1 MRQDQSLKWLLTG
14 LLLMVS
20 VLSGGCASQQVRP
33 QALTP
38 DQADLSHVQDGL
50 AILLVR
56 VDGSY
61 HIMRSLE
68 VLNLETQESFSHPF
82 YNSSELGSSN
92 LDYEQM
98 GGDNGALEHMVFLD
112 IPPGSYQVTGIE
124 ISDKKHQYK
133 HSVPNIESIFF
144 EFGPGTPAY
153 LGELFVS
160 LGMESRKGVLAEVGE
175 IFFMTSMRPTKNIK
189 RVVKRYP
196 MLQALEIHQG
206 KIWEKK

>member
-1 MRQDQSLKWLLTG
+1 MRQDQSLKWLG
-14 LLLMVS
+14 LLLMVG
-20 VLSGGCASQQVRP
+20 VLSGGCSSQQVRP

-38 DQADLSHVQDGL
+38 NQSDLSHVQDGL

-56 VDGSY
+56 VDGSH
-61 HIMRSLE
+61 HILRGFE
-68 VLNLETQESFSHPF
+68 VLNLETQKSYSHPF
-82 YNSSELGSSN
+82 YDNSELGSSN

-98 GGDNGALEHMVFLD
+98 GGENGALEHMVFLD
-112 IPPGSYQVTGIE
+112 IPAGSYQVTGIE

-133 HSVPNIESIFF
+133 HPVSDIESIYF

-160 LGMESRKGVLAEVGE
+160 LGKESRKGILTEAGEV
-175 IFFMTSMRPTKNIK
+175 FFMASMRPEKNIK

-196 MLQALEIHQG
+196 MLQSVEIHQG
-206 KIWEKK
+206 RIWEK